1 MKILFVIYDNGSY
14 IHSFPLGVAYIS
26 AVLLEEGYHVEIYNQ
41 DANHYSDEHLTRYL
55 NKNRFDIVGVGI
67 IGGYYQYRKLLKLS
81 AAINKSSKR
90 PLYILGGHGPS
101 PEPEYFLKKTQA
113 DVVVMGEGEI
123 TTLELLKAIKNGKTY
138 KKIKGIAYR
147 DGDTISINGRR
158 KLIADIDSM
167 PFPAYHLFPIHYYRL
182 LRLPNSSSRDFT
194 MTIISGRGCPYKCTF
209 CYRMDKGIRI
219 RSDESII
226 GEIDLLVN
234 NYGINNIGFN
244 DELLMTSV
252 ERTIS
257 LSESLIKSG
266 LKIKWRCNG
275 RLNYAKPEVL
285 KIMKRSGCVFINYGI
300 ESMDNRVLKNMKK
313 GLTTT
318 QIVKGVKE
326 TIKAGITPGL
336 NVLFGNLGDNK
347 ETLNKG
353 VELLL
358 TYGDATQFRTIRPVT
373 PYPGSPLYYSAIEK
387 GLLEDCEDFY
397 ENKHVNSDLLAVNFT
412 DLSDEEFYSVLCDAN
427 TRIIK
432 DYYKRKTDDVVK
444 QTENLYKKKDIHFR
458 GFRMQ

>member
-1 MKILFVIYDNGSY
+1 MKILFVIYDNDSY

-26 AVLLEEGYHVEIYNQ
+26 AVLLEEGHYVEIYNQ
-41 DANHYSDEHLTRYL
+41 DANHYSDKHLTRYL
-55 NKNRFDIVGVGI
+55 NKNRFDVVGVGI
-67 IGGYYQYRKLLKLS
+67 IGGYYQYKKLLKLS
-81 AAINKSSKR
+81 EAINKSKNR

-101 PEPEYFLKKTQA
+101 PEPEYFLNKTQA

-123 TTLELLKAIKNGKTY
+123 TTLELLKAIESGKTF
-138 KKIKGIAYR
+138 KKIKGIACR
-147 DGDTISINGRR
+147 DGGTISINARR
-158 KLIADIDSM
+158 KLIADIDSI
-167 PFPAYHLFPIHYYRL
+167 PFPAYHLFPISYYRL

-219 RSDESII
+219 RSNESII
-226 GEIDLLVN
+226 GEIDLLVK

-257 LSESLIKSG
+257 LSESLIKAG

-285 KIMKRSGCVFINYGI
+285 KIMKRAGCVFINYGI

-313 GLTTT
+313 GLATT

-326 TIKAGITPGL
+326 TIKAGIIPGL

-358 TYGDATQFRTIRPVT
+358 TYGDATQIRTIRPVT
-373 PYPGSPLYYSAIEK
+373 PYPGSPLYYYAIEK
-387 GLLEDCEDFY
+387 GLLESCEDFY

-412 DLSDEEFYSVLCDAN
+412 ELSDEKFYSVLCDAN
-427 TRIIK
+427 TRLIK
-432 DYYKRKTDDVVK
+432 DYYKRKVDDVVK
-444 QTENLYKKKDIHFR
+444 QTENLYKKRDISFR